1 MPRNPLKIDKF
12 DPNSNRPIRFADK
25 KKKGQPK
32 PDEEVLRRLKE
43 RRDQKGN
50 FSEDLSKSTQV
61 SGLIQ
66 RDASSISKFAI
77 KEQVE
82 KTQANKLP
90 EPNSVPL
97 LEDKSTT
104 LGKADNT
111 SEIQDGEF
119 TEMLE
124 GDTGSKNNTTAD
136 GYSQL
141 PPPLANIKSSVP
153 HLPDASIEKYRQA
166 VAEIDNRI
174 VQLNKELSKTSWY
187 SIWKKGNLRSQ
198 IHNLQMSKTNLN
210 REKRKDRN
218 FEEAYAKYKPSA
230 FAMADENQLK
240 RYSAKGEKEYKRRKK
255 ELLEEE
261 IETRKNEINKKIRK
275 TQFES
280 DYGTNETIEKN
291 QPVLEQLYKSR
302 EHLELKTPLG
312 RLNARLERA
321 NHLPLTKRYTQGL
334 VEKLKMATSS
344 WEGAKLVG
352 KEFSQSALYTTGLVA
367 LGIGVGFL
375 TRSAAI
381 ASGFGVFTPVVAGMG
396 GLAAGGAKQ
405 IYKDWGKDLPKKEYA
420 KRVAAAAAYG
430 AVFATAGSL
439 ALPYLLEGSSDVL
452 HKFTGGSSV
461 HGVGNP
467 VTTEDIKNFTK
478 GTPLY
483 GPESADSSLKT
494 PVENVHY
501 TVVNPEKVVNVD
513 VPDDE
518 VLKDVPGIEVAEVEP
533 VVANIEQVN
542 PIVEDVSPAAEGVV
556 ENTPEII
563 SELITIE
570 GNENLWNIISEN
582 FGGENVAGN
591 AMHEHGKEF
600 ASYIIDQMNDQ
611 GIEIS
616 EKLQNSLDKIL
627 EKQDITGK
635 ERFWYRLPDGLMLD
649 INKIKEIMNK

>member
-1 MPRNPLKIDKF
+1 M
-12 DPNSNRPIRFADK
+12 
-25 KKKGQPK
+25 
-32 PDEEVLRRLKE
+32 
-43 RRDQKGN
+43 
-50 FSEDLSKSTQV
+50 
-61 SGLIQ
+61 
-66 RDASSISKFAI
+66 
-77 KEQVE
+77 
-82 KTQANKLP
+82 
-90 EPNSVPL
+90 
-97 LEDKSTT
+97 
-104 LGKADNT
+104 
-111 SEIQDGEF
+111 
-119 TEMLE
+119 
-124 GDTGSKNNTTAD
+124 
-136 GYSQL
+136 
-141 PPPLANIKSSVP
+141 
-153 HLPDASIEKYRQA
+153 
-166 VAEIDNRI
+166 
-174 VQLNKELSKTSWY
+174 
-187 SIWKKGNLRSQ
+187 
-198 IHNLQMSKTNLN
+198 
-210 REKRKDRN
+210 
-218 FEEAYAKYKPSA
+218 
-230 FAMADENQLK
+230 
-240 RYSAKGEKEYKRRKK
+240 
-255 ELLEEE
+255 
-261 IETRKNEINKKIRK
+261 
-275 TQFES
+275 
-280 DYGTNETIEKN
+280 
-291 QPVLEQLYKSR
+291 
-302 EHLELKTPLG
+302 ELKTPLG

-381 ASGFGVFTPVVAGMG
+381 ATGWGVVAPAVAGF
-396 GLAAGGAKQ
+396 AAGGAKQ

-439 ALPYLLEGSSDVL
+439 ALPYLLEGASDVL
-452 HKFTGGSSV
+452 HRFTGGG
-461 HGVGNP
+461 HIHATGNT
-467 VTTEDIKNFTK
+467 VTPEDIKNVTK

-518 VLKDVPGIEVAEVEP
+518 VLKVVPGIEVTEAEP

-542 PIVEDVSPAAEGVV
+542 PTAEDVFPTAEGVV
-556 ENTPEII
+556 ENTPEIV